1 MSSAS
6 SEQKIKSGNISALS
20 LNIISRP
27 CEWIVYVSDCH
38 SGHPRPPS
46 CWSVSSPRKITSF
59 NLLGIIYNWISE
71 GQTPEG
77 PWPDSHSSSPRD
89 ASLLRARV
97 APLIHFLLHFLG
109 CVPRREKGVISSAT
123 SGILSLLL
131 LPYFNSNMAALE
143 SKVLRVGYYA
153 LTVEPLTSCF
163 PCSSKTVERKL
174 FFFMSIHFCAWRSV
188 TNNLALII
196 NSCGIQYVCSSFYP
210 GRLLYHGRS
219 DTACFNK
226 IRYIP

>member
-1 MSSAS
+1 M
-6 SEQKIKSGNISALS
+6 
-20 LNIISRP
+20 R
-27 CEWIVYVSDCH
+27 VDCLRVGLPLG
-38 SGHPRPPS
+38 SPETSS

-188 TNNLALII
+188 
-196 NSCGIQYVCSSFYP
+196 
-210 GRLLYHGRS
+210 GRS
-219 DTACFNK
+219 QIILLLLLTLVVYSTYVVLFIPGDFCIMVEATLRVL